1 MNRLLAKYFTTAPD
15 GIPGNDDT
23 GTMSAWAVFSMM
35 GFYPDCPGE
44 PYYTLTSPVFDR
56 VTITLDRKYYPAGE
70 LVIETKRPDSG
81 AVYIRSMTLGGKP
94 LKRYRIGHDEL
105 LRGGRLT
112 FELQNRK

>member
-1 MNRLLAKYFTTAPD
+1 MT
-15 GIPGNDDT
+15 
-23 GTMSAWAVFSMM
+23 V
-35 GFYPDCPGE
+35 
-44 PYYTLTSPVFDR
+44 
-56 VTITLDRKYYPAGE
+56 TLDPKYYPAGE

>member
-1 MNRLLAKYFTTAPD
+1 
-15 GIPGNDDT
+15 
-23 GTMSAWAVFSMM
+23 MSAWAVFSMM

-56 VTITLDRKYYPAGE
+56 VTITIDGTSAGE
-70 LVIETKRPDSG
+70 LVIETKRR